1 MKKKQFV
8 IPYLVLFM
16 LIGTLGA
23 CSSKDDS
30 AEIRRTTTTIEKP
43 VIQQKTT
50 TTTIEKTES
59 E

>member
-1 MKKKQFV
+1 MKMKYIF

-23 CSSKDDS
+23 CSSKDES
-30 AEIRRTTTTIEKP
+30 TEIR
-43 VIQQKTT
+43 KTT
-50 TTTIEKTES
+50 TTTESPVIQQHQTTTTTTEKS